1 MPELDLAISIL
12 ENYFKH
18 PKFVEEFL
26 HAQFQSPENISNAL
40 DPFNLNWACKNS
52 FEESIAWAF
61 GLVIMISS
69 TYINKGTKLTPDP
82 LVNRE

>member
-40 DPFNLNWACKNS
+40 DPFNLN
-52 FEESIAWAF
+52 
-61 GLVIMISS
+61 
-69 TYINKGTKLTPDP
+69 
-82 LVNRE
+82 